1 MRSPP
6 PVTAPSNVDRL
17 RGLRYAWRVPI
28 LLLLILLAIPLGV
41 LVALL
46 PATARDARHEPL
58 SQRIVRGWSRALLR
72 GAFGIRIRSDGAQVV
87 GPALLV
93 ANHVSWMDIQLLH
106 TQRAACFVAK
116 AEIARWPLIG
126 WLAARAGT
134 IFHRRGHSASLNA
147 VMAVMVRRL
156 RSGRAVAVFPEGGI
170 EHDDSG
176 ITRVRTF
183 HARVFQC
190 ALDAAAPIQPVA
202 LTYRRGGCSYDD
214 ASFRP
219 GEGFLDNFLRLLGT
233 APIDAE
239 VRFLAPLTEP
249 TENGRRALAEA
260 ARSAIARSL
269 ETKP

>member
-1 MRSPP
+1 MALATP
-6 PVTAPSNVDRL
+6 DRL
-17 RGLRYAWRVPI
+17 RGLRYVWRVPI
-28 LLLLILLAIPLGV
+28 LLALVVLAIPLGGV
-41 LVALL
+41 VALL
-46 PATARDARHEPL
+46 PAARRDATREPL
-58 SQRIVRGWSRALLR
+58 AQRIVRNWSRWMLR
-72 GAFGIRIRSDGAQVV
+72 GAFGFRISNHGKQVQ
-87 GPALLV
+87 GPVLFV
-93 ANHVSWMDIQLLH
+93 ANHVSWMDILLLY

-116 AEIARWPLIG
+116 AEIARWPLVG

-134 IFHRRGHSASLNA
+134 IFHRRGNAGSLSA
-147 VMAVMVRRL
+147 VMAVMVTRMRI
-156 RSGRAVAVFPEGGI
+156 GRAVAVFPEGGI
-170 EHDDSG
+170 EHDDGG

-190 ALDAAAPIQPVA
+190 ALDAQVPIQPVA
-202 LTYRRGGCSYDD
+202 LTYRRGGRSYDD

-249 TENGRRALAEA
+249 AEHGRRALAEA

-269 ETKP
+269 ETNP

>member
-1 MRSPP
+1 MNI
-6 PVTAPSNVDRL
+6 SNPAAARASDRL
-17 RGLRYAWRVPI
+17 RPLRYLWRVPV
-28 LLLLILLAIPLGV
+28 LLVLVLLALPLGA

-46 PATARDARHEPL
+46 PQGARRPGTRPL
-58 SQRIVRGWSRALLR
+58 ADRIVCGWSRALLR
-72 GAFGIRIRSDGAQVV
+72 GAFGLQLVRRGTPPDGPV
-87 GPALLV
+87 LLV
-93 ANHVSWMDIQLLH
+93 ANHVSWLDIELLH
-106 TQRAACFVAK
+106 SQRAACFVAK

-170 EHDDSG
+170 EHDDGG

-190 ALDAAAPIQPVA
+190 ALDAAVPIQPVA
-202 LTYRRGGCSYDD
+202 LTYRRGDCSYDD

-249 TENGRRALAEA
+249 AENGRRALAEA

-269 ETKP
+269 EANP